1 MKFKKQRQTRIAVL
15 FALLFTL
22 QACDVWTDESL
33 TTTIPIFPP
42 SDSSSQTG
50 DSTNETSDVSGET
63 EPAQTDPSATETTPS
78 ETLPTDPYVW
88 EATFTPVTVPD
99 SALVAAADET
109 GLWQRWPSDL
119 ITPVQVEV
127 DLSTY
132 AGRAKSETA
141 LEGIT
146 VILDPGHGGKDPGAI
161 GVLDGVTIYEK
172 DINLAIALQT
182 KARLEALGARVVMTR
197 SADQWVSLY
206 QRIAIAGNET
216 ISFWQEGLNA
226 QSLDSSW
233 LDAIKPEL
241 QKLVTIN
248 EDTVES
254 GGRGFAQGMGVVPNL
269 RLLMDAQG
277 QTDQILYIAIHANS
291 TDVTI
296 EDKRG
301 LQMYISTNQ
310 IIYDSE
316 REMIA
321 LDPNDAEI
329 TPINPNY
336 TAYNDADRLKLANS
350 LYSSIT
356 GLVPELK
363 QGEIT
368 AFAGNFAFLREL
380 NLASVLVETGFMS
393 NAADL
398 SILVN
403 PVQQAAIAD
412 GIADGVWHYFS
423 N

>member
-1 MKFKKQRQTRIAVL
+1 MKFKKQRLTRIAVL
-15 FALLFTL
+15 FTLLFTL

-78 ETLPTDPYVW
+78 ETLPTDSSVW

-109 GLWQRWPSDL
+109 GRWQRWPSDL

>member
-1 MKFKKQRQTRIAVL
+1 MKFKKQRLTRIAVL

-78 ETLPTDPYVW
+78 ETLPTDSSVW

>member
-1 MKFKKQRQTRIAVL
+1 MKFKKQRLTRIAVL
-15 FALLFTL
+15 FTLLFTL

-78 ETLPTDPYVW
+78 ETLPTDSSVW